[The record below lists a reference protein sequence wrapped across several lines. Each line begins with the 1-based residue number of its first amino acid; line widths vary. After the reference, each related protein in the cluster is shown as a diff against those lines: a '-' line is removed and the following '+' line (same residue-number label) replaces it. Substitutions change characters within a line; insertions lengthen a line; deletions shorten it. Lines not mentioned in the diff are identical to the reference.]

1 MMKRVVL
8 VLLPA
13 FVAVVLSG
21 PLCAAEDAAPTA
33 PAPTITLPPPDLV
46 GTMTLE
52 QALAQRR
59 SVRQYADASVTLPQ
73 LSQLLWA
80 AQGITE
86 PSRRLRT
93 APSAM
98 ASYPLRLYV
107 FAGNVSD
114 LAAGVYLYLPQE
126 HKLQLVVEGD
136 QRANA
141 GTQPQIRNAPVL
153 FLFTADITAMSQR
166 VDTARARDWAMIEA
180 GHAAQNLLLEEV
192 ALGLVGVPMA
202 GYDAVKIRTLLKLPD
217 SEEPIY
223 IVSAAKRG
231 G

>member
-86 PSRRLRT
+86 PSRGLRT

-98 ASYPLRLYV
+98 ATEALC
-107 FAGNVSD
+107 
-114 LAAGVYLYLPQE
+114 
-126 HKLQLVVEGD
+126 
-136 QRANA
+136 
-141 GTQPQIRNAPVL
+141 
-153 FLFTADITAMSQR
+153 ITS
-166 VDTARARDWAMIEA
+166 T
-180 GHAAQNLLLEEV
+180 
-192 ALGLVGVPMA
+192 
-202 GYDAVKIRTLLKLPD
+202 
-217 SEEPIY
+217 
-223 IVSAAKRG
+223 
-231 G
+231 